1 LAEVRVGVEIG
12 VLLARDEQ
20 CGARK
25 VDLTLVSADQ
35 RAQGAPRLGRVR
47 QLG

>member
-1 LAEVRVGVEIG
+1 LAEVRVDVKVG

-20 CGARK
+20 CGARE

-35 RAQGAPRLGRVR
+35 RTQGAPRLGRVR